1 MNQGTLKRFNPD
13 KGYGYITPDEGNEEI
28 FFSYSATWVA
38 DSGSSREG
46 LESYL
51 QVGRGLARPAGRDR
65 LQGLG
70 SRGHAKGQVVRTPAF
85 SCTELL

>member
-13 KGYGYITPDEGNEEI
+13 KGYGYITPDDGNEEI

-46 LESYL
+46 ERVTYKLVEGWHGPQAETISK
-51 QVGRGLARPAGRDR
+51 V
-65 LQGLG
+65 
-70 SRGHAKGQVVRTPAF
+70 
-85 SCTELL
+85 